1 MLVVLRSALPA
12 RLPAREGER
21 QRRYTHEHS
30 VVVVA
35 PEHVPRPYTAAM
47 ANMAAET
54 EGQGQ
59 GQEHRRSAVTN
70 VGTAIGTGAA
80 TPLGWLESRLDV
92 DEQRRAPLLRGHDD
106 ERGPMEQGKEFIE
119 IRIQCD
125 DSYLDA

>member
-1 MLVVLRSALPA
+1 MLVVRRSALPA
-12 RLPAREGER
+12 RLPARKRER
-21 QRRYTHEHS
+21 QRRYAHEQC

-47 ANMAAET
+47 ANMAAEA

-59 GQEHRRSAVTN
+59 GQEHRRSAVIN

-106 ERGPMEQGKEFIE
+106 ERRPMEQGKEFIT

-125 DSYLDA
+125 DGYLDA